1 MADWLGVGEGGGGL
15 RVKLKKGGGGLQLEG
30 EEPKA
35 QSWKWLADM
44 ACFAAAGGIYYLAGT
59 ASSCYAVTCEVVRVA
74 V

>member
-15 RVKLKKGGGGLQLEG
+15 RVKLKKGWNLRLEG

-44 ACFAAAGGIYYLAGT
+44 AGFAAAGGIYYLAGT
-59 ASSCYAVTCEVVRVA
+59 ASSCYAVLCEVVRAA